1 MWKANYIDSTKKRA
15 GISAPIFKKVASA
28 QLHYV

>member
-1 MWKANYIDSTKKRA
+1 MWKANYIDTTKKRA
-15 GISAPIFKKVASA
+15 GISALIFNKLASV